1 MIRLT
6 QKTLAKALVLGG
18 SGALLAGLAC
28 YVSGARINTTES
40 LPVGLYWTTHE
51 PVEKG
56 SYVMFCPPQSPVFDA
71 AKKRG
76 YIGAGF
82 CSGGY
87 GYMMKRVLAA
97 KDDRVTINGT
107 GVFVNG
113 VQLPHSTP
121 FDADEAGRPM
131 PQYHVDSLRLASD
144 DLLLMSDI
152 CDASFDAR
160 YFGPVK
166 QQQIKWA
173 IRPIFT
179 W

>member
-1 MIRLT
+1 VMQLS
-6 QKTLAKALVLGG
+6 QKAVAKALVTGG
-18 SGALLAGLAC
+18 AGVLLTGLAC

-56 SYVMFCPPQSPVFDA
+56 AYVMFCPPQSAVFDA
-71 AKKRG
+71 AKHRG

-82 CSGGY
+82 CAGGY

-97 KDDRVTINGT
+97 KDDRVTINSD

-113 VQLPHSTP
+113 ASLPHSVP

-131 PQYHVDSLRLASD
+131 PHYHVTSLRLASD
-144 DLLLMSDI
+144 DVLLMSDI

-160 YFGPVK
+160 YFGPIK
-166 QQQIKWA
+166 RQQIKWA
-173 IRPIFT
+173 IRPILT